1 MSKAKPEYQ
10 FDGIEPMKR
19 DREIE
24 GEKGTELGLPGGI
37 TLTVLAA
44 TDANPRWRN
53 RGDEITAELNRL
65 RNARAP
71 GERVRKYLAGIYS
84 QCLVIGW
91 RGVKSG
97 GAEIPF
103 SPEACAAFLMQ
114 ADDAYTVLDNVVYDT
129 KNFRGARIE
138 ATVAAAGE

>member
-1 MSKAKPEYQ
+1 MSDYV
-10 FDGIEPMKR
+10 FDGIATMQR
-19 DREIE
+19 NREIE

-44 TDANPRWRN
+44 SDANPRWRN

-71 GERVRKYLAGIYS
+71 SERVRKYLSTIYS

-91 RGVKSG
+91 AGVKSKG
-97 GAEIPF
+97 VDIPF
-103 SPEACAAFLMQ
+103 SAEACAAFLMA
-114 ADDAYTVLDNVVYDT
+114 ADDAYAAVDNVVYDT
-129 KNFRGARIE
+129 KNFRTARIE
-138 ATVAAAGE
+138 VVIAQLGE

>member
-1 MSKAKPEYQ
+1 MSKTEYQ
-10 FDGIEPMKR
+10 FDGIAPMQR

-37 TLTVLAA
+37 TLIVLAA

-53 RGDEITAELNRL
+53 RSDEITAEINRL

-71 GERVRKYLAGIYS
+71 GERVRKYLSTIYS

-91 RGVKSG
+91 SGVKSG
-97 GAEIPF
+97 GTEIPF
-103 SPEACAAFLMQ
+103 SSEACAAFLLQ
-114 ADDAYTVLDNVVYDT
+114 ADDAYTALDNVVYDT

-138 ATVAAAGE
+138 AVVSQAGE

>member
-1 MSKAKPEYQ
+1 MSKTEYQ
-10 FDGIEPMKR
+10 FDGIEPMQR
-19 DREIE
+19 NREIE
-24 GEKGTELGLPGGI
+24 GEKGAELGLPGGI

-44 TDANPRWRN
+44 SDANPRWRN

-71 GERVRKYLAGIYS
+71 SERTRKYLATIYS

-91 RGVKSG
+91 KGVKSKG
-97 GAEIPF
+97 VEVPF
-103 SPEACAAFLMQ
+103 SPEACAAFLMA
-114 ADDAYTVLDNVVYDT
+114 ADDAYAAVDEVVYLT

-138 ATVAAAGE
+138 AVIEQAGNA

>member
-1 MSKAKPEYQ
+1 MSKAEYQ
-10 FDGIEPMKR
+10 FDGISSMQR
-19 DREIE
+19 NREIE

-53 RGDEITAELNRL
+53 RSDEIAAELNRL

-71 GERVRKYLAGIYS
+71 GERVRKYLATIYS

-91 RGVKSG
+91 SGVRNK

-103 SPEACAAFLMQ
+103 SAEACAAFLMA
-114 ADDAYTVLDNVVYDT
+114 ADDAYSIVDNVVYDS
-129 KNFRGARIE
+129 KNYRGARIE
-138 ATVAAAGE
+138 ATVEAAKN

>member
-1 MSKAKPEYQ
+1 MSGYV
-10 FDGIEPMKR
+10 FDNIEPMKR
-19 DREIE
+19 DRDIE

-37 TLTVLAA
+37 TLKVLAA

-71 GERVRKYLAGIYS
+71 NERVRKYLSTIYS
-84 QCLVIGW
+84 QTLVIGW
-91 RGVKSG
+91 AGVKG
-97 GAEIPF
+97 NGVEIPF
-103 SPEACAAFLMQ
+103 SAEACAAFLLA
-114 ADDAYTVLDNVVYDT
+114 ADDAYTAVDNVVYDT

-138 ATVAAAGE
+138 AIVEAAKN

>member
-1 MSKAKPEYQ
+1 MSKSEYQ
-10 FDGIEPMKR
+10 FDGIEPMQR
-19 DREIE
+19 NREIE

-53 RGDEITAELNRL
+53 RGDEIAAELNRL

-71 GERVRKYLAGIYS
+71 GERTRKYLATIYS

-91 RGVKSG
+91 SGVKG
-97 GAEIPF
+97 KGADIPF

-114 ADDAYTVLDNVVYDT
+114 ADDAYAAVDNVVYET

-138 ATVAAAGE
+138 AVISQVGE

>member
-1 MSKAKPEYQ
+1 MKSTDYQ

-19 DREIE
+19 NREIE

-44 TDANPRWRN
+44 SDANPRWRS
-53 RGDEITAELNRL
+53 RGDEIAAELNRL

-71 GERVRKYLAGIYS
+71 GERVRKYLATIYA

-91 RGVKSG
+91 AGVKSKG
-97 GAEIPF
+97 VEIPF
-103 SPEACAAFLMQ
+103 SPEACAAFLMA
-114 ADDAYTVLDNVVYDT
+114 ADDAYAIVDGVVYDS
-129 KNFRGARIE
+129 KNYRGARIE
-138 ATVAAAGE
+138 ATVEAAKN